1 MGKDDTVTSNK
12 IMPHFQLLP
21 MSNVDQSY
29 LRIHEV
35 PPLQ

>member
-1 MGKDDTVTSNK
+1 MIHLPSNK
-12 IMPHFQLLP
+12 ITPHFKLLS
-21 MSNVDQSY
+21 MSKVDLSY